1 MEKKA
6 QAWGFDLMVGVSI
19 FFLGMLLFFLYAL
32 NLPSERDETFT
43 EMNYEGNLIGDS
55 LLSEGFPS
63 NWNSDNVVNIGILSD
78 GKVNNT
84 KFKEFYDLALVD
96 YNRTR
101 RIFNVEND
109 YYVYFSRPVTV
120 DGVVIHGIGLN
131 DSNPRNVVKVTRV
144 VVHDNEVK
152 NLNINVWN

>member
-55 LLSEGFPS
+55 LLSEGFPR